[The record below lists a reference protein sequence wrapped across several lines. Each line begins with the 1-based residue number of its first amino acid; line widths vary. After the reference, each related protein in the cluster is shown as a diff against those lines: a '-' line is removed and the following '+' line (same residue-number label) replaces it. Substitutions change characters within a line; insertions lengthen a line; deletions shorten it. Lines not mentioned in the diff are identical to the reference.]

1 MALTAGTQ
9 IGTFEII
16 SLLGR
21 GGMGEVYRARDTRLG
36 REVALKVLP
45 ESVGEHPD
53 RLARFER
60 EARLLAA
67 LNHPNIAAIYGIE
80 HADDTRFLV
89 LELVRGL
96 GLDHRFRKGRMPFR
110 ELCSAMQQVAE
121 ALESAHAQGILHRD
135 LKPANIKITPEG
147 KLKVLDFGL
156 GKAFETGSDDEYRGE
171 TLALDTSLTG
181 EGTVLG
187 TPAYMSPE
195 QARGK
200 EVDKRTDIW
209 GFGCIFFEG
218 LTGKRTFAGPTPQDT
233 LAAVLERHPNWNAL
247 PPETPSN
254 IQSLLRRCLQKDPRR
269 RLQDIGDARIEIEET
284 LKNPNAAWGVGA
296 STEQRRAGHL
306 GRVLFG
312 LAMGLFV
319 GVLAGAL
326 VLSRMRDP
334 LHVEPQASP
343 SLRFQYNHPEEFGP
357 ARLEMP
363 ALSRD
368 GKKMAYVASS
378 VGERS
383 IFLHDFTSGETT
395 RIEET
400 EGASGPFFS
409 PRGDWLGFFHFDY
422 SKLKK
427 VSLKGGRPI
436 TLAESQIPLGGLWAD
451 DNTIYYSKSL
461 RGGLM
466 RVSADGGEPEVVT
479 ELDPEREDM
488 IHALPSLLPDRRGM
502 LLTRAIVNYQNFETV
517 PLLKKG
523 DAYEFGE
530 TLIKNAGYAKVT
542 SSGHVVYFRDSNL
555 VASRFDVSDF
565 RAVGPEVPVV
575 TDLGLNP
582 LLVNVVSLPQYALSE
597 NGMLVYVRKSPGRRQ
612 LVWVNEDGEET
623 LYSESVMPFRQ
634 PHLSPDGRRVA
645 VTIDDAAGSNIW
657 IGDVERGTF
666 TRLTFEGHNF
676 APVWSPDG
684 EGLVFT
690 SNRAGEIN
698 LYWQPIDG
706 SEPARR
712 LTRGAFMHVASSWR
726 PGTDEI
732 GFIELTSGDEGD
744 LRRIRFGEAQG
755 QSNGEE
761 LLPNSSFDESKPVFS
776 PNGRWLA
783 YESNES
789 GATEIYVRPYP
800 GTGGKVPISNRGGLD
815 PLWSPE
821 GRRLFYWEGRRIMV
835 VDVNP
840 DGPLDPSIPRVL
852 FEGGYWGDDLNSSYD
867 VSPLDGRLLMVRN
880 EGEMQSGQ
888 VTVIVNWLEELKRLI
903 PEEPE
908 P

>member
-1 MALTAGTQ
+1 MALSAGTQ

-45 ESVGEHPD
+45 ESVAEHPE

-96 GLDHRFRKGRMPFR
+96 GLDLRFRKGRMPFR

-156 GKAFETGSDDEYRGE
+156 GKAFDVDSDDEHRGE

-209 GFGCIFFEG
+209 AFGCIFFEG

-233 LAAVLERHPNWNAL
+233 LAAVLERQPDWSTL
-247 PPETPSN
+247 PPNVPPN
-254 IQSLLRRCLQKDPRR
+254 IQSLLRRCLQKDTRR
-269 RLQDIGDARIEIEET
+269 RLQDMGDARIELEET
-284 LKNPNAAWGVGA
+284 LKNPNAAWGVA
-296 STEQRRAGHL
+296 TSNEQRRAGHL

-312 LAMGLFV
+312 LALGLILGTLV
-319 GVLAGAL
+319 GAL
-326 VLSRMRDP
+326 VVSRMSGPGHGPAEDSP
-334 LHVEPQASP
+334 L
-343 SLRFQYNHPEEFGP
+343 LRFEFRHPDEFGP
-357 ARLEMP
+357 ARIEMP
-363 ALSRD
+363 ALTRD
-368 GKKMAYVASS
+368 GRKMAYVAST
-378 VGERS
+378 VGERR
-383 IFLHDFTSGETT
+383 IYLHDFSSGETT
-395 RIEET
+395 SIPET

-409 PRGDWLGFFHFDY
+409 PRGDWLGFFHFDQ
-422 SKLKK
+422 SRLKK
-427 VSLKGGRPI
+427 ISLKGGRPI
-436 TLAESQIPLGGLWAD
+436 TLAESQIPLGGLWAE
-451 DNTIYYSKSL
+451 DNFIYYSKGL

-479 ELDPEREDM
+479 ELDREREEI

-517 PLLKKG
+517 PLLRG
-523 DAYEFGE
+523 EPFEMGE
-530 TLIKNAGYAKVT
+530 TLAKNAGYGRVT
-542 SSGHVVYFRDSNL
+542 SSGHVVFFRDANL
-555 VASRFDVSDF
+555 MASRFDLADL
-565 RAVGPEVPVV
+565 RPVGPEVPVV

-582 LLVNVVSLPQYALSE
+582 LLVNVVSLPQYDLSD
-597 NGMLVYVRKSPGRRQ
+597 NGVLVYVGKSPGRRQ
-612 LVWVNEDGEET
+612 LVWVDEEGRET
-623 LYSESVMPFRQ
+623 LYSDSIMPFRQ
-634 PHLSPDGRRVA
+634 PHISPDGRRVA
-645 VTIDDAAGSNIW
+645 VTIDDAAGSTIW
-657 IGDVERGTF
+657 VGDVERGTF

-684 EGLVFT
+684 QGLVFT
-690 SNRAGEIN
+690 SSRAGEPN

-712 LTRGAFMHVASSWR
+712 LTRGPFMHVASSWR

-732 GFIELTSGDEGD
+732 GFIELTPGDEGD
-744 LRRIRFGEAQG
+744 LRMIRFSEARGEN
-755 QSNGEE
+755 NGEE
-761 LLPNSSFDESKPVFS
+761 LLPNSTFDESKPVFS

-789 GATEIYVRPYP
+789 GSTEIYVRPYP
-800 GTGGKVPISNRGGLD
+800 GSGGKIPISNRGGLD
-815 PLWSPE
+815 PLWSAD
-821 GRRLFYWEGRRIMV
+821 GKRLFYWEGSRIMA

-840 DGPLDPSIPRVL
+840 EGPLDPSIPRSL

-867 VSPLDGRLLMVRN
+867 VSPLDRRLLMVKRD
-880 EGEMQSGQ
+880 EDADSSQ
-888 VTVIVNWLEELKRLI
+888 VTVVVNWLEELERLI